1 MTFDLEQIASL
12 TGGRLCPSG
21 ADGVVMKVSTD
32 SRKIAAGDL
41 FVPLRGERFDGHD
54 YLAEAVRRG
63 ASACLSEEIVAG
75 LSVPVIVVPDTL
87 RALGDLAAAVRREF
101 DGPVIGVT
109 GSSGKTTT
117 KEMMASILD
126 RGGQGLKSP
135 GNFNNLIGL
144 PLTVLDME
152 ARHEWAILEMGM
164 SALGEIARLCEIAA
178 PQIGVLTNVG
188 LAHIETLHGLEG
200 VARAKGELFAA
211 LPRGGTAIVNV
222 DDARVRALP
231 VANGVKQVFYG
242 FSPDA
247 QVRGEEISSEDGRV
261 RFRLC
266 FPEGERLVR
275 LSVPGRHNVA
285 NALAAAAAARAAG
298 ASLEDAVQGLEAFE
312 PEAGRMHIV
321 RLANDS
327 LLLDDSYNSNPLSVE
342 AALSVLN
349 ELPGTGRKIAVL
361 GDMLEL
367 GTDASELHRDVGR
380 EAGER
385 TDILFAYGEY
395 ADRMVGGAVEQ
406 GMAENKARVAP
417 DHEMI
422 VNWLKRH
429 LQAGDRVLVKGSR
442 GMQMDRICCELQD
455 QNGRRAAG

>member
-1 MTFDLEQIASL
+1 MRYDLEQIARL
-12 TGGRLCPSG
+12 TGGRLCPSD
-21 ADGVVMKVSTD
+21 ADGVVVKVSTD
-32 SRKIAAGDL
+32 SRTIAAGDL

-54 YLAEAVRRG
+54 FLAEAARRG

-87 RALGDLAAAVRREF
+87 RALGDLAAAVRRNF
-101 DGPVIGVT
+101 SGPVVGVT

-117 KEMMASILD
+117 KEMIAAILHH
-126 RGGQGLKSP
+126 RGRGLKSP

-152 ARHEWAILEMGM
+152 AEHEWAVLEMGM
-164 SALGEIARLCEIAA
+164 NALGEIARLCEIAA

-188 LAHIETLHGLEG
+188 PAHLESLHGLEG

-211 LPRGGTAIVNV
+211 LPGGGTAVVNI
-222 DDARVRALP
+222 DDKRVMALP
-231 VANGVKQVFYG
+231 VANGVKKVFCG
-242 FSPDA
+242 FSPEA
-247 QVRGEEISSEDGRV
+247 QVRGEEILSEGGTT
-261 RFRLC
+261 RFRL
-266 FPEGERLVR
+266 FLPEGDWPVR

-298 ASLEDAVQGLEAFE
+298 ASPEDIVQGLEAFE
-312 PEAGRMHIV
+312 PEAGRMRIV

-327 LLLDDSYNSNPLSVE
+327 LLIDDSYNSNPLSVG

-349 ELPGTGRKIAVL
+349 ELPGAGRKIAVL

-367 GTDASELHRDVGR
+367 GTDASELHREVGR

-385 TDILFAYGEY
+385 TDLLFAYGEY
-395 ADRMVGGAVEQ
+395 ADRMIGGAVER
-406 GMAENKARVAP
+406 GMAEDRALAAP
-417 DHEMI
+417 DHGMI
-422 VNWLKRH
+422 INWLKHH
-429 LQAGDRVLVKGSR
+429 LHAGDRVLVKGSR
-442 GMQMDRICCELQD
+442 GMQMDRICRELQD